1 MQWGLLGG
9 QGVLLKRPEAG
20 RPRRGLRNPLNTGVL
35 VGSWLLPF
43 PESHRDPREHPGC
56 PEAQP
61 GLTSTPPWV
70 SWDLCYAHGSGT
82 AQPGLS
88 GTRTGQEEQVPLE
101 RPHHRRKRQLQRK
114 VATTIPF
121 PSWVRL
127 LRQRNSAVSSPAL
140 PVRTRWGSLVR
151 FKGSGLAWGRAA
163 FRSDVLPPD
172 TEEEAGRQ
180 RFFLDYTET
189 RTKTAWGV
197 ETFREEWDEQATC
210 ASAEMC
216 TRCSAVGMG
225 GRGSSWQLSL
235 KCNVR
240 LISLNM

>member
-1 MQWGLLGG
+1 MSRGPAGPDLHAALGFVG
-9 QGVLLKRPEAG
+9 SVLCTWIRHSTGEGERWLRRSGVRSGGETSAYMHEQGAFSLVHVTAG
-20 RPRRGLRNPLNTGVL
+20 RPA
-35 VGSWLLPF
+35 
-43 PESHRDPREHPGC
+43 PR
-56 PEAQP
+56 A
-61 GLTSTPPWV
+61 
-70 SWDLCYAHGSGT
+70 

-180 RFFLDYTET
+180 RFFLDYTDQD
-189 RTKTAWGV
+189 KDCLGSG
-197 ETFREEWDEQATC
+197 DLQG
-210 ASAEMC
+210 
-216 TRCSAVGMG
+216 GMG
-225 GRGSSWQLSL
+225 
-235 KCNVR
+235 
-240 LISLNM
+240 

>member
-1 MQWGLLGG
+1 MHIDQAQHRRRRKMAEKERGQVWGG
-9 QGVLLKRPEAG
+9 
-20 RPRRGLRNPLNTGVL
+20 
-35 VGSWLLPF
+35 
-43 PESHRDPREHPGC
+43 
-56 PEAQP
+56 
-61 GLTSTPPWV
+61 
-70 SWDLCYAHGSGT
+70 DLCLHARARGFQSRT
-82 AQPGLS
+82 CDRRPAPRATQPGLS
-88 GTRTGQEEQVPLE
+88 GTRTGREEQVPLE

-180 RFFLDYTET
+180 RFFLDYTEQD
-189 RTKTAWGV
+189 KDCLGSGDLQ
-197 ETFREEWDEQATC
+197 E
-210 ASAEMC
+210 
-216 TRCSAVGMG
+216 GMG
-225 GRGSSWQLSL
+225 
-235 KCNVR
+235 
-240 LISLNM
+240 